1 MNPIGLGVLD
11 DSLSG
16 KVALVTGGA
25 RGIGE
30 AACRALAAKGAVV
43 AVHYRASADLAEQTA
58 ERICLAG
65 GDAQPFGADLS
76 EPEAITDLVA
86 SVTNRWGKVD
96 ILVNNAAEMHTAR
109 VVDLSD
115 ADWDRILSVNLSA
128 AFRCARAVLPGMLE
142 RGWGRIISV
151 TSQAAYNGSV
161 SHAHYATAKA
171 GLAGFT
177 YSLAKEV
184 ATAGITVNMVA
195 PGRILTDMIA
205 EEASRR
211 EAEWLAQIPMRRYG
225 QPEEVAGAIAF
236 LASEAA
242 RYISGATIHVNGGQL
257 MS

>member
-1 MNPIGLGVLD
+1 MNQIGFGTLV
-11 DSLSG
+11 DSLHG
-16 KVALVTGGA
+16 KVALVTGGS

-30 AACRALAAKGAVV
+30 AVCRALAAKGAVV
-43 AVHYRASADLAEQTA
+43 AVHYRTSSDRAQQTV
-58 ERICLAG
+58 ERIRLAG
-65 GDAQPFGADLS
+65 GDAEAFGADLS
-76 EPEAITDLVA
+76 EPDAITSLIAGV
-86 SVTNRWGKVD
+86 VKRWGKLD

-115 ADWDRILSVNLSA
+115 ADWERILSVNLSA
-128 AFRCARAVLPGMLE
+128 VFRCARAALPGMLE

-225 QPEEVAGAIAF
+225 QPEEVASAIAF
-236 LASEAA
+236 LASDAA

>member
-1 MNPIGLGVLD
+1 MNQIGFATLNDNLH
-11 DSLSG
+11 G
-16 KVALVTGGA
+16 KVALVTGGS

-30 AACRALAAKGAVV
+30 ATCRALAAKGATV
-43 AVHYRASADLAEQTA
+43 AVHYRTNQELAGQA
-58 ERICLAG
+58 VERIRQAG
-65 GDAQPFGADLS
+65 GDAHAFSADLS
-76 EPEAITDLVA
+76 DPDAAGHLVA
-86 SVTNRWGKVD
+86 GVVSQWGRLDV
-96 ILVNNAAEMHTAR
+96 LVNNAAEMHTAR
-109 VVDLSD
+109 VVNLSD

-161 SHAHYATAKA
+161 SHAHYATTKA

-184 ATAGITVNMVA
+184 AAAGITVNMVA

-225 QPEEVAGAIAF
+225 QPEEVASAIAF

-242 RYISGATIHVNGGQL
+242 RYITGATIHVNGGQL

>member
-1 MNPIGLGVLD
+1 MNQTGFGTLD
-11 DSLSG
+11 DSLHG
-16 KVALVTGGA
+16 KVALVTGGS

-43 AVHYRASADLAEQTA
+43 AVHYRTQHELAQQTVERIRRAGSDANAFSADLS
-58 ERICLAG
+58 
-65 GDAQPFGADLS
+65 D
-76 EPEAITDLVA
+76 PEAIIRLVKDVISA
-86 SVTNRWGKVD
+86 RGKVD
-96 ILVNNAAEMHTAR
+96 ILVNNAAEMHTER
-109 VVDLSD
+109 VVNLSD
-115 ADWDRILSVNLSA
+115 TDWERILAVNLSA
-128 AFRCARAVLPGMLE
+128 VFRCTRAVLPGMLE

-195 PGRILTDMIA
+195 PGRILTDMIT

-225 QPEEVAGAIAF
+225 QPEEVASAVAF

-242 RYISGATIHVNGGQL
+242 RYISGTTIHVNGGQL

>member
-1 MNPIGLGVLD
+1 MNQSGFGTLD
-11 DSLSG
+11 DRLHG
-16 KVALVTGGA
+16 KVALVTGGS

-30 AACRALAAKGAVV
+30 AVCRALAAKGATV
-43 AVHYRASADLAEQTA
+43 AVHYRTQKEMAQQAV
-58 ERICLAG
+58 ERIRAAG
-65 GDAQPFGADLS
+65 GEANTFGADLS
-76 EPEAITDLVA
+76 EPEAVSRLVNDVV
-86 SVTNRWGKVD
+86 STWGKVD

-109 VVDLSD
+109 VVNLSD
-115 ADWDRILSVNLSA
+115 DDWDRILSVNLSA

-195 PGRILTDMIA
+195 PGRILTDMIT

-225 QPEEVAGAIAF
+225 QPEEVAGAVAF

-242 RYISGATIHVNGGQL
+242 QYISGATIHVNGGQL